1 MLFRRHFTD
10 PNPTFSL
17 TGTAL
22 AATLLLIAC
31 GPGPVPDEPV
41 GEVSTPPTRPQD
53 GLLGNP
59 TLQEVVDLQVDRD
72 GSGLTEFLRH
82 EDPVVR
88 ARAAFALASVQDPT
102 AGSALTA
109 LLSDSEAEV
118 RRDAAFAV
126 GQLYDP
132 VYGAAI
138 LGALRDETDPEVRG
152 TLLEALG
159 KAGDARVLESLLDL
173 DLPEYEEA
181 ARNLAIARMG
191 LNGVTLPTGI
201 SYLISALEGQSG
213 EARVNAA
220 YYFGRNSD
228 ASPWVG
234 HSNSVRLVLDSLE
247 PSDPTAMQLL
257 LGLSALGDQ
266 GDNSRFL
273 DWLRTS
279 PDWRIRAN
287 AARGLTGRTNDLKV
301 REGLMD
307 ALEEPSTHVALS
319 AANVLAGVQQLPA
332 KEMDDLMSWVDRNP
346 RDWRRVGP
354 ILAALGRMRQGE
366 FLEDWIG
373 IWDEEDVLPRTRG
386 IGAMAFVPTPEATQY
401 LMAAANS
408 SEPRIRGTALGGLSR
423 RWRAERRDPGIV
435 AEYFKVFSDGLRTGD
450 PSSIFVSAPTLA
462 DSAFLA
468 LGSLNLLIE
477 EYDRLQLPDGL
488 EAKQVILRSIGATGS
503 PEAEE
508 FLQRASMASN
518 EALRIAAA
526 DALAQ
531 LTGQELETE
540 VEAEESERSIDWA
553 ALQAL
558 GPLPRLILETEKGT
572 VTLVLDAESA
582 PLTVQT
588 IAGFAQEG
596 LYDDTPFHRV
606 VPNFVVQGGDFS
618 RQDGFGGPGFSIRSE
633 FTRIPYSRGVLGMAS
648 SGKDTEGS
656 QFFITHS
663 MARHLDGGY
672 TAFGW
677 VESGMDVVD
686 VLFEENRILTARV
699 DPGRD

>member
-1 MLFRRHFTD
+1 MLFRRHFAHMKS
-10 PNPTFSL
+10 PVGL
-17 TGTAL
+17 TATAL
-22 AATLLLIAC
+22 AATLVLAAC
-31 GPGPVPDEPV
+31 GPGAIPDEPV
-41 GEVSTPPTRPQD
+41 GEISAPPTRPPD
-53 GLLGNP
+53 GLLDNP
-59 TLQEVVDLQVDRD
+59 TLQELVDLQVARD
-72 GSGLTEFLRH
+72 GASLTGFLRS

-88 ARAAFALASVQDPT
+88 ARAAYALASVQDPE
-102 AGSALTA
+102 AGSTLTA

-132 VYGAAI
+132 IYGAAI
-138 LGALRDETDPEVRG
+138 LGALRDETDPAVRDA
-152 TLLEALG
+152 LLEALG
-159 KAGDARVLESLLDL
+159 KAGDARVLESLLGL
-173 DLPEYEEA
+173 DLPDEEEA

-191 LNGVTLPTGI
+191 LNGITLPTSM
-201 SYLISALEGQSG
+201 SYLISALENQTG
-213 EARVNAA
+213 EAQVNAA

-228 ASPWVG
+228 ASPWIG
-234 HSNSVRLVLDSLE
+234 HSNSVRAVLDSLP
-247 PSDPTAMQLL
+247 PSDPAAMQLL

-266 GDNSRFL
+266 GDNLRFL
-273 DWLRTS
+273 TWLKGS

-287 AARGLTGRTNDLKV
+287 AARGLTGRTNDLRV

-319 AANVLAGVQQLPA
+319 AANVLASVQQLPA
-332 KEMDDLMSWVDRNP
+332 KERDDLMSWVDKNP

-354 ILAALGRMRQGE
+354 ILAALGRMGQGQ

-373 IWDEEDVLPRTRG
+373 IWGEEDVLPKTRG
-386 IGAMAFVPTPEATQY
+386 IGAMAFVPSPEATRY
-401 LMAAANS
+401 LMEAAS
-408 SEPRIRGTALGGLSR
+408 SSQPRIRGTALGVLSR
-423 RWRAERRDPGIV
+423 RWRAEKKDTGTV
-435 AEYFKVFSDGLRTGD
+435 AEYFRVFSDGLRTGD
-450 PSSIFVSAPTLA
+450 PSTIFVSAPALA

-468 LGSLNLLIE
+468 LGSLDLLMA
-477 EYDRLQLPDGL
+477 EYEKLQLPDGL
-488 EAKQVILRSIGATGS
+488 EGKQAILRSIGATGAL
-503 PEAEE
+503 EAEE
-508 FLQRASMASN
+508 FLRSASMETN
-518 EALRIAAA
+518 EGLRAAGV

-531 LTGQELETE
+531 LTGQEVEVA
-540 VEAEESERSIDWA
+540 VEAEESGRTVDWA
-553 ALQAL
+553 ALRAL
-558 GPLPRLILETEKGT
+558 GPMPRLILETEKGT
-572 VTLVLDAESA
+572 VTLVLDTESA

-606 VPNFVVQGGDFS
+606 VPNFVVQGGDFA
-618 RQDGFGGPGFSIRSE
+618 REDGFGGPGFSIRSE
-633 FTRIPYSRGVLGMAS
+633 FTRIPYARGVLGMAS

-686 VLFEENRILTARV
+686 ILYEENRILTARV
-699 DPGRD
+699 EPGGS